1 VAAWYSR
8 GMAKPVPEGHNAVCP
23 YLVVASA
30 SGLIEFLKRTFDA
43 VELSRMGPPNGPI
56 MHAEVRIGDSIV
68 MMGEGQPF
76 PAQIHC
82 YVPDVDATYQRALGA
97 GATSTREPTTMFY
110 GDRISMV
117 KDAWGNSW
125 AISSHVED
133 VSDEEM
139 LRRMTSHKK

>member
-1 VAAWYSR
+1 M
-8 GMAKPVPEGHNAVCP
+8 GGP
-23 YLVVASA
+23 
-30 SGLIEFLKRTFDA
+30 TFP
-43 VELSRMGPPNGPI
+43 G
-56 MHAEVRIGDSIV
+56 
-68 MMGEGQPF
+68 
-76 PAQIHC
+76 QIHC
-82 YVPDVDATYQRALGA
+82 YVADVDATYKRALAA